1 MDSSLFGTGA
11 CRRALAFAAGAL
23 WAAVPAMGQ
32 SPDWSAVLTIAPT
45 PSPYLADWERV
56 PSTALLAVTY
66 TGTGGTDFRIRATL
80 SSTERGLIGTTE
92 SPVTTLAG
100 GPSSFLFN
108 VRDAVLEWTTVARN
122 AAVTDAARRTGQ
134 LPEGSYRAC
143 ARVLVGTAGTVA
155 TEACAEF
162 SILQPDPPQLLMPQ
176 DGDLVVSTQPFFQWT
191 PVLTPPSVPVSYE
204 LTVVELIGT
213 QLPRAALE
221 ANIPV
226 LRTTSPTPFLVYPI
240 DALALERTKRYAW
253 RVRAVDEAGRQLFR
267 DGAASEIW
275 SFEMSDDLL
284 RPVGKVGDLP
294 DEVTLVP
301 GVARLRGIRSAR
313 LDRTETDVTID
324 GPLTLEFLG
333 GAAAP
338 AQEVQARGLRLG
350 YRGTDLA
357 VLDGTVEAAV
367 PAALVPA
374 SVRDVVRFAPL
385 TFSPRTGFTATAALR
400 LPGRTEV
407 PLTGV
412 VQLTAG
418 GLYGRLEGGGPTAA
432 SFARIG
438 RAPVQYAATQARLT
452 LPEGRLEVGGRV
464 LLFEQDVGCP
474 ATGLLEAGVAR
485 LPVFCDPTS
494 GFRPDTA
501 SSRALLTFGT
511 LAGALAADLLTDTLG
526 TELRAP
532 ATFSV
537 LGERD
542 RSCAMTFTMVFVR
555 DAIRREDE
563 QQACALEEAR
573 ADFGWVR
580 LGMSDLRIE
589 RLEYA
594 PGASLV
600 WRALVNL
607 HPEVRGAAN
616 LQLPAIRDARL
627 DERGVFLPPTSSD
640 APGTSTSGL
649 AELAGFAILPR
660 TMGFKGGLL
669 PYRAWLGGD
678 DPGLEWGSATSW
690 IRYPMMGPANSACLD
705 AMPTE
710 VDTLVLAGGRLDAA
724 IRTRRWEDGCKLYL
738 APNLHA
744 LLTSLGGRLTIAL
757 DSVPRPVTLP
767 TVTADA
773 VDHRADCGVPVLGCA
788 FGPSREAI
796 SGTLSLTP
804 TGRLRGTAEG
814 FAASWMRF
822 DLRFA
827 KLDLAGGR
835 LALGTDT
842 TGAQTALYDGAV
854 KVDFGKIDAPKDT
867 AAKADTAKRDT
878 TLTGQAG
885 STAAGLGS
893 GLLSGAQDTVRATAR
908 LDVIAQRFVGG
919 RITLRGPFKLELGFL
934 KFIVGEAS
942 LDTTGLTIDGRQRTL
957 VAHATA
963 AVKSG
968 STRDSTYTERT
979 DTVGATFARVRLD
992 PASGDIVAG
1001 TVSFDGQLALESS
1014 PLSGAIAVAA
1024 GAIGGA
1030 VSGGADSA
1038 AAGAGRAASSTNLFG
1053 FKLVDASGSF
1063 DPTSLGGNIRLQL
1076 PTTPTLDAQGMRIS
1090 GAAPARAAFAGS
1102 TYDSA
1107 SVSFE
1112 NGFAMQPAAGRVTAG
1127 RALVRV
1133 RQYPIAYLEPA
1144 GWRVALGE
1152 LVQTVLPDTLKLF
1165 DDRTAFVVLRD
1176 STRRLLVEV
1185 TETNEGPRIRT
1196 RATDPLRIVVPALKG
1211 SRQRAPQVD
1220 VVADLTLERGTWR
1233 PLAGQ
1238 LTARNIATD
1247 ADAFGAADFPFQ
1259 LDSLTLRAE
1268 RSGPSALEAHG
1279 RFDVFAGAHDPL
1291 RLRLGLSSGG
1301 RIVASAEQAF
1311 RDTLPLVGGT
1321 GRFAFHVDTLRFSAE
1336 GVLGTDLQWRLDLP
1350 GRLTHRDERRE
1361 SLLASATFRLSP
1373 AEAGLFDFRARDSL
1387 VTIALPGV
1395 DLRLGR
1401 VRAPTFR
1408 WDMAT
1413 RRFDFELLFDL
1424 GLEVPA
1430 LDSLKLPEIRD
1441 IRVTPQGIV
1450 IPAFEVAST
1459 PVTPEPGNPFL
1470 PESQALRVGG
1480 FGVRPLAFR
1489 MGEFRWDWSAN
1500 APPPQLDFGVDLEFS
1515 VEDLPSG
1522 VEGQGA
1528 RLTLRALDVG
1538 VTDGQWTGRFE
1549 PIELPQPIRTPVADI
1564 RGAFG
1569 SFRVGDG
1576 GVPDVRIGVTGD
1588 LRLPELM
1595 TCESAPEA
1603 SLPLAAGADTL
1614 FLASDGTLR
1623 GTVRN
1628 LVPRC
1633 PLPLGPFSLAFGP
1646 SAVTFGWD
1654 AQRQRPDVSLDAS
1667 ATLRAPGTTAGETI
1681 AATGRLVVDI
1691 DEARVRDASIAID
1704 QPFFW
1709 APDPA
1714 NPFLRLEVTN
1724 ASLTRDELR
1733 FGATGRLRTA
1743 QGAGVDVAFD
1753 SVAFDLN
1760 ALRLRSGRIRLTADA
1775 AVGIEIPD
1783 DGSMLFGVYPVSTPR
1798 GATAS
1803 ARVVLPQGA
1812 VIDAAGLHVNGTA
1825 TASLGFGGQEYAAL
1839 AGEFRNDFTIT
1850 TAGRVA
1856 IARGRLDLRD
1866 GQGQL
1871 IAYADSVGFWPGNVF
1886 AVLPVPARLGVP
1898 SEEVAYLQLRDPSD
1912 TARLLVE
1919 TEFSSETVRVRT
1931 RPGQGVTLTIPA
1943 LASTGSVPTIQAE
1956 FDLTLNART
1965 MRPVGGGLQLRAAPG
1980 QSLLPL
1986 EGLPVQLTELG
1997 FAADTGGFRLRA
2009 GVSAKLPGPLADVDL
2024 DFRNLEVTAQGLT
2037 GTVELGEYSEVFD
2050 PARTPIAEARLLG
2063 DTLALAFTGAEL
2075 TLAPNNNVVRISGGI
2090 RSAMLAGANGQPRV
2104 IQLAATVDGTGFRGT
2119 ASVSDAETP
2128 IPIGVAQLTLENG
2141 ANKPALAVTATA
2153 QEFALVL
2160 GGSVRLPTIAP
2171 GFALGVE
2178 DFSIGTAGVRIPN
2191 ISVAVPSN
2199 TKEFELFGA
2208 RFALR
2213 DSTVGSTPV
2222 APAVA
2227 IALEQGVVRFTMS
2240 GYVTLLNNTTR
2251 FIGLQVGTDGAFALQ
2266 GADFI
2271 SRPITIIENT
2281 ARLTRVAIVQNRLE
2295 LRGDVRLPAPFAQAP
2310 QELILR
2316 IGADGTVTGG
2326 GRVVIIS
2333 EAEGMAAAR
2342 TKLDVGVAVF
2352 HLRRLDLEVD
2362 FADAANTA
2370 VSAVADVYIQKKQ
2383 ENLLRIGRVSGNT
2396 VTPGLRIALNG
2407 AVTFGGIQMPNP
2419 ITLDMSPV
2427 RLTFRDVT
2435 SEATPSG
2442 GFAVAISGGIGLDL
2456 AGAGGQLNFRNVGF
2470 TSDGEVR
2477 IGQAQFDGG
2486 TFTVQNTVKIV
2497 VGRLAWSDSDT
2508 SIYVPVARPPAANG
2522 EIQRDSVLAPV
2533 SSFVDFGA
2541 SVDIADVFAGG
2552 VDRVLVYVRSDDNTS
2567 HFLIENLKVE
2577 IPGVI
2582 DFTANFNY
2590 DQLVDGF
2597 DLALST
2603 EGTLLSAYRIGLVG
2617 VMGQKA
2623 GVFRAGLFLRTSL
2636 TVPIV
2641 PGIVT
2646 LTEVGGGLFI
2656 NPTPNDLLLVK
2667 TVAGMNGPSA
2677 DRVGMPPAGAFAVM
2691 LYAGFEVAGTNGVS
2705 AAAGR
2710 ALVTITDRAFQINAM
2725 ATFFKM
2731 NDQLSGDLALQVGW
2745 DPAAYVR
2752 GDISLVVDIDSTVAG
2767 VASVQFF
2774 AGSNIFAVKGNVD
2787 LLVLGVINAYAEV
2800 IVVPSGFT
2808 ANLGFLV
2815 AKQTSV
2821 VAVSLGAN
2829 LRIWYR
2835 PSTNDLGAYMKLTGR
2850 VTALGVTGEIELIGA
2865 LVINPEL
2872 AIYAQGTARIV
2883 GVDVLKVE
2891 VWVQYTGAGF
2901 AAGLGRSEELA
2912 AALARA
2918 EQVAADLEAEADR
2931 ILAGID
2937 AAAMERART
2946 PIAVSDASLAAAYQN
2961 FQRWNLAQLL
2971 VLWGGY
2977 RLGEGGTR
2985 GGLLSISAADPYVA
2999 FYERT
3004 LTDAEAAADTALVRQ
3019 LREEATQK
3027 LAVITARR
3035 ADVEQR
3041 IGALR
3046 VELEAAEQASQFLP
3060 PPDPVV
3066 RYDAGAPTFVAGP
3079 VGPDGRAT
3087 MVLANAPQFDL
3098 NDQAAA
3104 DARAAMTAAQAATV
3118 SRPDRLRAQ
3127 ISAVEE
3133 GLARVMAATAASD
3146 PASFAS
3152 YARLHSDAVET
3163 IERQHAVNVDFRMR
3177 RRAWT
3182 QGKLDTLA
3190 TQRPLLVQRLNDRLQ
3205 AIDDHNRTAFTA
3217 DWSRRLGVVRDLHAL
3232 ALHRA
3237 RFLSAWAQDPSIL
3250 STYEGQAQ
3258 TELANANTN
3267 AGALRTDPN
3276 DGAASARLE
3285 LASTWFRTQA
3295 LNYGLQDWWGVANT
3309 GLTGARDG
3317 AQALVD
3323 TADAQAR
3330 PVIRAMRDMHARITT
3345 QLGELNAR
3353 QAELV
3358 GVLYDLYDAYLRSY
3372 GAADTVGQRFTA
3384 RKAALAEYLQVPRVT
3399 SPRVVVTDFGYLSSV
3414 QTTWTGTHPRGVY
3427 EHLMREGADS
3437 LLTVGAQGTARR
3449 WQYTT
3454 SPAGGSVPQNQQL
3467 LVRGGAGY
3475 TGSATT
3481 PYTVTFARGSAGN
3494 PSSTVATPPADVSA
3508 PSMPVVALPEQATIA
3523 SSTGAVEAWTSDS
3536 TRLVATWGAGDP
3548 ESGIAEY
3555 EYRVVS
3561 WPLPPTSTQFGT
3573 LFGSAVL
3580 TGSAQV
3586 EHLPWTGAG
3595 GRTRVAIQGL
3605 ALPAGRQVFVEVR
3618 ARNGAGLLGPVG
3630 SSPALRYDAT
3640 RPAWPAGA
3648 TTAPVMTV
3656 YPGLVFGGT
3665 YTIAGYTPPLAA
3677 TCGSVQ
3683 TFTKGVTAKV
3693 WDGKLVTV
3701 TADNGVV
3708 GGGATYTLT
3717 MSRPDA
3723 TDPETGIGAYL
3734 FRVDTVAPS
3743 GALPREGWS
3752 DIIEPGTSF
3761 TARSPLL
3768 VYGRPRW
3775 ITLVAVNQAG
3785 GFSAPLTFGPY
3796 TQGDGTG
3803 PGAPAF
3809 CGDFSSGGFIAFLSG
3824 LSTDPET
3831 GVRGYQLR
3839 VRGPTGA
3846 IVRDFPTGGAVDW
3859 PASQA
3864 AVGRGIRLPVT
3875 VAAGGNHVVELRA
3888 VNGLG
3893 TAGAATASGQV
3904 LVDVTP
3910 PPAAAI
3916 TSAAF
3921 TLSGLAVNLTLAND
3935 LESGIAGV
3943 DIAFATGADDG
3954 LSPRSGSTLLAP
3966 YATYP
3971 AVVGPQKLAVAVP
3984 RDLLAQPT
3992 LFVLVRVRNR
4002 AGLVSTLTSFRLQ

>member
-1 MDSSLFGTGA
+1 MRTQLFGTGA
-11 CRRALAFAAGAL
+11 GRRALAFAAGAL
-23 WAAVPAMGQ
+23 LAAAPALGQ
-32 SPDWSAVLTIAPT
+32 SPDWSAVLTISPT

-66 TGTGGTDFRIRATL
+66 TGTGATDFRVRATL
-80 SSTERGLIGTTE
+80 TSTERGLIGTTE

-108 VRDAVLEWTTVARN
+108 VRDAVQEWTTIARN
-122 AAVTDAARRTGQ
+122 ATVTDAARRTGQ

-176 DGDLVVSTQPFFQWT
+176 DGDVVVSTQPFFQWT

-213 QLPRAALE
+213 QVPRAALE
-221 ANIPV
+221 SNIPV

-275 SFEMSDDLL
+275 AFEMSDDLL

-294 DEVTLVP
+294 DEVELVP

-313 LDRTETDVTID
+313 MERTETDVTVD

-333 GAAAP
+333 SGAKE
-338 AQEVQARGLRLG
+338 QEVQARGLRLG
-350 YRGTDLA
+350 FRGSELS
-357 VLDGTVEAAV
+357 VLDGTLEATV
-367 PAALVPA
+367 PEALVPA

-385 TFSPRTGFTATAALR
+385 TYTPRTGFTASAALR
-400 LPGRTEV
+400 LPGRAEV

-438 RAPVQYAATQARLT
+438 RAPVQYAASQARLT

-474 ATGLLEAGVAR
+474 ATGTLAEGVAR
-485 LPVFCDPTS
+485 LPVYCDPTS

-501 SSRALLTFGT
+501 SSRSLLTFGT
-511 LAGALAADLLTDTLG
+511 LAGALAADFLTDTLG

-542 RSCAMTFTMVFVR
+542 RSCALTFTMVFGR
-555 DAIRREDE
+555 DEIRREDE

-607 HPEVRGAAN
+607 HPDVRGAAN
-616 LQLPAIRDARL
+616 LQLPTIRDVRL

-649 AELAGFAILPR
+649 AELAGFGILPR

-669 PYRAWLGGD
+669 PYRAWLSGD
-678 DPGLEWGSATSW
+678 DPGLEWGSAASW
-690 IRYPMMGPANSACLD
+690 IRYPMMGPANSTCLD

-710 VDTLVLAGGRLDAA
+710 VDTLVLARGRLDAA
-724 IRTRRWEDGCKLYL
+724 IKARRWEDGCKLYV
-738 APNLHA
+738 AENLHV
-744 LLTSLGGRLTIAL
+744 LLTSLGGRLEIQL
-757 DSVPRPVTLP
+757 DSVPRLVTLP

-773 VDHRADCGVPVLGCA
+773 TDHRADCGVPVLGCA
-788 FGPSREAI
+788 FGAPREAI
-796 SGTLSLTP
+796 TGTISLTP
-804 TGRLRGTAEG
+804 TGRLRGTADG

-835 LALGTDT
+835 LVLGTDT

-854 KVDFGKIDAPKDT
+854 KVDFGKLEEKKDT
-867 AAKADTAKRDT
+867 TAKTDSAATRDT
-878 TLTGQAG
+878 SLAG
-885 STAAGLGS
+885 SATSTATSLGS
-893 GLLSGAQDTVRATAR
+893 GVLSGAQDTVRATAR
-908 LDVIAQRFVGG
+908 LDVIAQRFLGG
-919 RITLRGPFKLELGFL
+919 RIALKGPFKLEVGFL
-934 KFIVGEAS
+934 KFIVAEAT

-957 VAHATA
+957 VAHTTA

-1001 TVSFDGQLALESS
+1001 TISLDGRLALESS

-1030 VSGGADSA
+1030 VTGGADSA
-1038 AAGAGRAASSTNLFG
+1038 AAGAGRVVSSTNLFG
-1053 FKLVDASGSF
+1053 FKLVDATGSF
-1063 DPTSLGGNIRLQL
+1063 DPTALGGNIRLQL
-1076 PTTPTLDAQGMRIS
+1076 PSTPTLDAQGMRIS

-1127 RALVRV
+1127 RALVKV
-1133 RQYPIAYLEPA
+1133 RQYPIAYLEPG

-1165 DDRTAFVVLRD
+1165 DASTAFVVLRD
-1176 STRRLLVEV
+1176 STRRLLVDV

-1211 SRQRAPQVD
+1211 ARQRAPQVD
-1220 VVADLTLERGTWR
+1220 IVADLTLERGTWR
-1233 PLAGQ
+1233 PLAGG
-1238 LTARNIATD
+1238 LTARNVATA
-1247 ADAFGAADFPFQ
+1247 ADAFSDPDFPFQ

-1268 RSGPSALEAHG
+1268 RSGETALEAHG
-1279 RFDVFAGAHDPL
+1279 RFDVFSGTHPAL
-1291 RLRLGLSSGG
+1291 QVRMGLSSGG
-1301 RIVASAEQAF
+1301 RIVAQAEQAF

-1321 GRFAFHVDTLRFSAE
+1321 GRFAFHVDTLRFTAQ
-1336 GVLGTDLQWRLDLP
+1336 GVLGTDLQWRVDLP

-1373 AEAGLFDFRARDSL
+1373 SEAGLFDFRARDSL

-1441 IRVTPQGIV
+1441 IRVTPQGLV
-1450 IPAFEVAST
+1450 IPAFEMAST
-1459 PVTPEPGNPFL
+1459 PVTPEPGNPFV
-1470 PESQALRVGG
+1470 PETQVLRVGG

-1489 MGEFRWDWSAN
+1489 VGEFRWDWTAN

-1515 VEDLPSG
+1515 VEDLPSA

-1528 RLTLRALDVG
+1528 RLALRALDVG
-1538 VTDGQWTGRFE
+1538 VTNGQWTGRFE
-1549 PIELPQPIRTPVADI
+1549 PIELPQAIRTPVADI

-1576 GVPDVRIGVTGD
+1576 AVPDVRIGVTGD

-1595 TCESAPEA
+1595 TCEAAPERT
-1603 SLPLAAGADTL
+1603 LPLAAGADTL

-1667 ATLRAPGTTAGETI
+1667 ATLRAPGTTAGSTI
-1681 AATGRLVVDI
+1681 SATGRLVVDL
-1691 DEARVRDASIAID
+1691 DEARVRDAAIAID
-1704 QPFFW
+1704 QPFYW
-1709 APDPA
+1709 APDSA
-1714 NPFLRLEVTN
+1714 NPFLRLEVSR

-1783 DGSMLFGVYPVSTPR
+1783 DGSMLFGMYPVTTPR

-1812 VIDAAGLHVNGTA
+1812 VIDAAGLHVSGTA
-1825 TASLGFGGQEYAAL
+1825 TASLGFGGQEYASL

-1850 TAGRVA
+1850 TVGRVA
-1856 IARGRLDLRD
+1856 IARGRIDLRD

-1898 SEEVAYLQLRDPSD
+1898 SEEVAYLQLRDPAD
-1912 TARLLVE
+1912 TSRLLVE
-1919 TEFSSETVRVRT
+1919 TEFSSETVRLRT
-1931 RPGQGVTLTIPA
+1931 RAGQGVTLTIPA
-1943 LASTGSVPTIQAE
+1943 LASTGTVPSIQAE

-1965 MRPVGGGLQLRAAPG
+1965 MRPVAGGLQLRAAPG

-1997 FAADTGGFRLRA
+1997 FGADTGGFRLRA

-2063 DTLALAFTGAEL
+2063 DTLTLAFTGAEL
-2075 TLAPNNNVVRISGGI
+2075 TLAPDSNVVRISGGI
-2090 RSAMLAGANGQPRV
+2090 RSAMFAGANGQPRV

-2141 ANKPALAVTATA
+2141 ADKPALAVTATA

-2251 FIGLQVGTDGAFALQ
+2251 FIGLRVGTDGSFALQ

-2271 SRPITIIENT
+2271 SKPITIIENT

-2310 QELILR
+2310 QELIVR

-2326 GRVVIIS
+2326 GRVVILS
-2333 EAEGMAAAR
+2333 EAEGLASAQ

-2427 RLTFRDVT
+2427 KLTFRDVT

-2623 GVFRAGLFLRTSL
+2623 GVFRAGLFLRTSV

-2667 TVAGMNGPSA
+2667 TVAGMNGPSS

-2691 LYAGFEVAGTNGVS
+2691 LYAGFEVAGTNGAS

-2745 DPAAYVR
+2745 EPAAYVR
-2752 GDISLVVDIDSTVAG
+2752 GDISLVVDIDSTVTG

-2774 AGSNIFAVKGNVD
+2774 AGSNVFAVKGNVD
-2787 LLVLGVINAYAEV
+2787 LVVLGVINAYAEV

-2815 AKQTSV
+2815 AKQTNV

-2829 LRIWYR
+2829 LRIWFR

-2850 VTALGVTGEIELIGA
+2850 ATAFGITGEIELIGA

-2891 VWVQYTGAGF
+2891 VWVQYSGGGF

-2961 FQRWNLAQLL
+2961 FQRWNVTQLL

-2985 GGLLSISAADPYVA
+2985 GGLLAITAADPYVA

-3004 LTDAEAAADTALVRQ
+3004 LTDADAAADTALVRQ
-3019 LREEATQK
+3019 LRDEATQK

-3041 IGALR
+3041 ISALR
-3046 VELEAAEQASQFLP
+3046 VELAAAEQAAEFIP

-3104 DARAAMTAAQAATV
+3104 DARAAMTTAQAATV
-3118 SRPDRLRAQ
+3118 SRPERLRAQ
-3127 ISAVEE
+3127 IAAVEE

-3177 RRAWT
+3177 RRSWT

-3250 STYEGQAQ
+3250 SAYEGQAQ
-3258 TELANANTN
+3258 TELANATTN
-3267 AGALRTDPN
+3267 ASALRTDPN

-3317 AQALVD
+3317 AQVLVD

-3372 GAADTVGQRFTA
+3372 GAADSVGQRFTA
-3384 RKAALAEYLQVPRVT
+3384 RKAVLAEYLQVPRVT
-3399 SPRVVVTDFGYLSSV
+3399 SPRVVVTDFGYLSSI

-3427 EHLMREGADS
+3427 EYLMREGADS
-3437 LLTVGAQGTARR
+3437 LFTVGAQGTARR

-3454 SPAGGSVPQNQQL
+3454 SPAGGSIPQNQQL
-3467 LVRGGAGY
+3467 LARGGAGY

-3494 PSSTVATPPADVSA
+3494 PSATVATPPQDVSA
-3508 PSMPVVALPEQATIA
+3508 PSMPVVSLPEQPTIT
-3523 SSTGAVEAWTSDS
+3523 SSTGAIEAWTSDS
-3536 TRLVATWGAGDP
+3536 TRLVASWSASDP

-3561 WPLPPTSTQFGT
+3561 WPIPPTSTQLGT
-3573 LFGSAVL
+3573 LYGSTFL
-3580 TGSAQV
+3580 SGTAQV
-3586 EHLPWTGAG
+3586 EHLPWTSAG

-3605 ALPAGRQVFVEVR
+3605 ALPAGRLVYVEVR
-3618 ARNGAGLLGPVG
+3618 ARNGAGLMGAAG
-3630 SSPALRYDAT
+3630 SSSALRFDAT
-3640 RPAWPAGA
+3640 RPLWPTGA
-3648 TTAPVMTV
+3648 TTAPVLSV
-3656 YPGLVFGGT
+3656 YSGLLLAGT

-3677 TCGSVQ
+3677 TCGTVQ
-3683 TFTKGVTAKV
+3683 TLTKGVTAPV

-3723 TDPETGIGAYL
+3723 SDPETGIGAYL
-3734 FRVDTVAPS
+3734 FRVDTVAPA
-3743 GALPREGWS
+3743 GELPREGWS

-3775 ITLVAVNQAG
+3775 ITLVSVNQAG
-3785 GFSAPLTFGPY
+3785 GFSAPLTYGPY

-3803 PGAPAF
+3803 PSAPAF
-3809 CGDFSSGGFIAFLSG
+3809 CGDFSSGGFIAYLTG
-3824 LSTDPET
+3824 LSTDGET
-3831 GVRGYQLR
+3831 GVRGYQMR

-3846 IVRDFPTGGAVDW
+3846 VIRDFPSGSTVDW

-3875 VAAGGNHVVELRA
+3875 VPMGGNHVVELRA
-3888 VNGLG
+3888 INGLG
-3893 TAGAATASGQV
+3893 TAGAVLGSGQV

-3910 PPAAAI
+3910 PPAATIA
-3916 TSAAF
+3916 SAAF
-3921 TLSGLAVNLTLAND
+3921 TLLGVSLNLTVAND
-3935 LESGIAGV
+3935 LESGIAGIDV
-3943 DIAFATGADDG
+3943 AFSTGPDDG
-3954 LSPRSGSTLLAP
+3954 IGKRSTSTLLSP
-3966 YATYP
+3966 YSTVP
-3971 AVVGPQKLAVAVP
+3971 AVVGTQKLSVAVP
-3984 RDLLAQPT
+3984 GDVVGQPSVY
-3992 LFVLVRVRNR
+3992 VLVRVRNR
-4002 AGLVSTLTSFRLQ
+4002 AGLVSTLTSYPLK